1 MKLPRRKFLRLAA
14 GTAALPAMSRS
25 AWAQTYPSRPVRL
38 IVGIPPSGGTDILAR
53 LFGQWL
59 SEQLGQ
65 PFIIDNRPG
74 AGGTIGTEVVVKAPP
89 DGYTLLLANTAN
101 AINTTLYEKL
111 NFNFLRDIAP
121 VASLIRE
128 PLVMAVNPSLPGKAV
143 SEFIAYAKANPGK
156 ITMAS
161 AGNGSSPHMAGELF
175 KLMTGVSMLH
185 VPYRGSAPALTDL
198 LGGQVQVMFATMPSS
213 IEHIRA
219 GRLRALAVTTATRAQ
234 TLAEIATVG
243 ESVPGYEASAWYGV
257 GAPKNTRAE
266 IMGGDWHYPRALC
279 GLWSDAR
286 CQRRTGRIRRQRRSE
301 SDLDPGAVRAVSG
314 GHLDD
319 FGVSIGPR
327 LEHDPAISGNDGQRI
342 FGRQDRA
349 SHHAQAVAERSPLRE
364 AQELA

>member
-1 MKLPRRKFLRLAA
+1 M
-14 GTAALPAMSRS
+14 
-25 AWAQTYPSRPVRL
+25 RL
-38 IVGIPPSGGTDILAR
+38 IVGIPPGGGTDILAR

-128 PLVMAVNPSLPGKAV
+128 PLVMAVNPSLPAKAV

-175 KLMTGVSMLH
+175 KLMTSVSMLH

-198 LGGQVQVMFATMPSS
+198 LGGQVLVMVATMPSS
-213 IEHIRA
+213 IEHIRWQDC
-219 GRLRALAVTTATRAQ
+219 RAPQHRRRQ
-234 TLAEIATVG
+234 SQE
-243 ESVPGYEASAWYGV
+243 
-257 GAPKNTRAE
+257 
-266 IMGGDWHYPRALC
+266 DQ
-279 GLWSDAR
+279 
-286 CQRRTGRIRRQRRSE
+286 QRRCRI
-301 SDLDPGAVRAVSG
+301 G
-314 GHLDD
+314 
-319 FGVSIGPR
+319 
-327 LEHDPAISGNDGQRI
+327 
-342 FGRQDRA
+342 
-349 SHHAQAVAERSPLRE
+349 E
-364 AQELA
+364 AKT